1 MLIERDLTE
10 IKKRSGLATSENNT
24 FLSMTAEFINDV
36 AGQPVTPVVTAN
48 SLQAA
53 DYRNDTTPP
62 T

>member
-1 MLIERDLTE
+1 
-10 IKKRSGLATSENNT
+10 
-24 FLSMTAEFINDV
+24 MTAEFINDV

-62 T
+62 TLRQFSFNVDDGTLTLLQ